1 MTPSFIRLLPFLA
14 IATAFAPVPSCTV
27 FCPTP
32 RILSPIKTPST
43 LHSTPPNNETPNL
56 VDSTAFQTA
65 IDTLKQDMGI
75 EIIPPEQRPPY
86 AIGKLRATLPLGMV
100 SGIRLADCETLTL
113 ISQIQTRVVEETGIQ
128 SLDTIVSIRAGKNN
142 GDDEHSLFE
151 GDTKGA
157 SIGDTAKIYT
167 EAINYAME
175 RGLDGIEL
183 EVNRLVPLMP
193 SGEVE
198 TVE

>member
-1 MTPSFIRLLPFLA
+1 
-14 IATAFAPVPSCTV
+14 
-27 FCPTP
+27 
-32 RILSPIKTPST
+32 
-43 LHSTPPNNETPNL
+43 
-56 VDSTAFQTA
+56 
-65 IDTLKQDMGI
+65 
-75 EIIPPEQRPPY
+75 
-86 AIGKLRATLPLGMV
+86 MV

-128 SLDTIVSIRAGKNN
+128 SLDTIVSIRAGKKN